1 MVTKFFIKNIL
12 NRPFITGEASP
23 YYLYHPHAPA
33 RAYKIIPNARII
45 VLLRN
50 PIDRA
55 YSDYQHT
62 RKDGFEP
69 LGFMQALDAEGDRI
83 NEEVKKIQIN
93 EYYYS
98 MNHQKYSYLARGLYV
113 DQLQR
118 WMTYYAKDQF
128 LILKSEDFFNDPA
141 KILYDTTQFLG
152 ISKLER
158 ESFKAYNQKTYSEM
172 GVQTR
177 RFLSNYFEPH
187 NQRLYDFLG
196 KDLGWE

>member
-83 NEEVKKIQIN
+83 NEEVKK
-93 EYYYS
+93 
-98 MNHQKYSYLARGLYV
+98 
-113 DQLQR
+113 
-118 WMTYYAKDQF
+118 
-128 LILKSEDFFNDPA
+128 
-141 KILYDTTQFLG
+141 
-152 ISKLER
+152 SKLM
-158 ESFKAYNQKTYSEM
+158 NIII
-172 GVQTR
+172 V
-177 RFLSNYFEPH
+177 
-187 NQRLYDFLG
+187 
-196 KDLGWE
+196 